1 MIQGKST
8 SQHNAVSHDVDT
20 NNLSSDTEAP
30 PLIQKN
36 VHTHEN
42 IITIPCHNQISY
54 LHSYTQDKNFY
65 TNVTPTT
72 KPLWQT
78 ER

>member
-1 MIQGKST
+1 MQGKSI

-20 NNLSSDTEAP
+20 NKPSSDTEMP
-30 PLIQKN
+30 PLIQQHT
-36 VHTHEN
+36 HTHEN
-42 IITIPCHNQISY
+42 IITIPHHNQISY
-54 LHSYTQDKNFY
+54 LHSYTQDKSFY
-65 TNVTPTT
+65 TNMTPTT